1 MKKLS
6 LYITL
11 ALSTL
16 FLGSC
21 GGDDYEDWAS
31 PQSNPQED
39 AITIPGYKATG
50 VSAINLADV
59 TGDSVATYT
68 LSTATLPA
76 GYSLTSGRIVLTPE
90 GVVNATPTTVNTS
103 VNGLTAKADLQSL
116 IESVYGRK
124 PEARTFSGHVY
135 TSAIKDGEACLIDAG
150 TVSVVVTPVA
160 PNIESAY
167 YVIGGVA
174 PWTKEGAL
182 TQKFSHSSTNVYD
195 DPVFTITIKAATD
208 DKGEPAD
215 TWFAILGEKELDEV
229 AAGTWDNVLG
239 TSKGNGNNGVNVTEK
254 MDTRA
259 KLQAADKT
267 LGDCSFKVP
276 ASTGAKYIRIEIN
289 MLEYTY
295 TITPL
300 SFDPYIYETGN
311 NTSWGDGLAMYGPN
325 MDGKYYGAFYLK
337 SGFKFRSNLSDW
349 KGKLNL
355 GLDPTNPNNPMEGV
369 LFNDGGSR
377 DIACTD
383 GFYFI
388 TVDLSA
394 SPYTY
399 KLKPF
404 TAMHVVGDAVGD
416 WGAGKTMTYNSAD
429 RTWRVN
435 NVTLVNGSIK
445 FKDDD
450 ANWAGVNLGGS
461 LDKLIQ
467 GSNDIAVKGG
477 TYDIVLHLENQ
488 AAKAPYAVLIKK

>member
-59 TGDSVATYT
+59 TGDSVATYS
-68 LSTATLPA
+68 LSSATLPA
-76 GYSLTSGRIVLTPE
+76 GYQLTAGRIVLTPE
-90 GVVNATPTTVNTS
+90 GVDNATPATINTS
-103 VNGLTAKADLQSL
+103 VTGQTSKADLQSL

-150 TVSVVVTPVA
+150 TVNVVVTPVA
-160 PNIESAY
+160 PDIAPAY
-167 YVIGGVA
+167 YVLGGA
-174 PWTKEGAL
+174 KGWNEADAL
-182 TQKFSHSSTNVYD
+182 TQQFSHSATNVYD

-208 DKGEPAD
+208 AKTGEPAD
-215 TWFAILGEKELDEV
+215 TWFAIADANALKALASND
-229 AAGTWDNVLG
+229 WSHVLG
-239 TSKGNGNNGVNVTEK
+239 TKAGNGNNKYDGTAEPI
-254 MDTRA
+254 DYRA
-259 KLQAADKT
+259 NLSDD
-267 LGDCSFKVP
+267 GSFKVP
-276 ASTGAKYIRIEIN
+276 ASAGAKYIRIELN
-289 MLEYTY
+289 MLDFTVK
-295 TITPL
+295 ITPL
-300 SFDPYIYETGN
+300 SFDPYIYEVGN
-311 NTSWGDGLAMYGPN
+311 NNGWGNGFALFSPN
-325 MDGKYYGAFYLK
+325 SDGKYYGAFYLK

-349 KGKLNL
+349 NGKLNL
-355 GLDPTNPNNPMEGV
+355 GLNSANPKEGELV
-369 LFNDGGSR
+369 NDGGSK

-383 GFYFI
+383 GFYFV

-399 KLKPF
+399 TLKPF
-404 TAMHVVGDAVGD
+404 TAMHVVGSGVGD
-416 WGAGKTMTYNSAD
+416 WNEGKTMTYNAEA

-435 NVTLVNGSIK
+435 NVTLVDGEIK
-445 FKDDD
+445 FKDED

-461 LDKLIQ
+461 LGNLIQ
-467 GSNDIAVKGG
+467 NGGNIAVKGG

-488 AAKAPYAVLIKK
+488 AAKAPYAELIKK

>member
-59 TGDSVATYT
+59 TGDSVATYS
-68 LSTATLPA
+68 LSSATLPA
-76 GYSLTSGRIVLTPE
+76 GYQLTAGRIVLTPE
-90 GVVNATPTTVNTS
+90 GVDNATPATINTS
-103 VNGLTAKADLQSL
+103 VTGQTSKADLQSL

-150 TVSVVVTPVA
+150 TVNVVVTPVA
-160 PNIESAY
+160 PDIAPAY
-167 YVIGGVA
+167 YVLGGA
-174 PWTKEGAL
+174 KGWNEADAL
-182 TQKFSHSSTNVYD
+182 TQQFSHSATNVYD

-208 DKGEPAD
+208 AKTGEPAD
-215 TWFAILGEKELDEV
+215 TWFAIADANALKALASND
-229 AAGTWDNVLG
+229 WSHVLG
-239 TSKGNGNNGVNVTEK
+239 TKAGNGNNKYDGTAEAI
-254 MDTRA
+254 DYRA
-259 KLQAADKT
+259 NLSDD
-267 LGDCSFKVP
+267 GSFKVP
-276 ASTGAKYIRIEIN
+276 ASAGAKYIRIELN
-289 MLEYTY
+289 MLDFTVK
-295 TITPL
+295 ITPL
-300 SFDPYIYETGN
+300 SFDPYIYEVGN
-311 NTSWGDGLAMYGPN
+311 NNGWGNGFALFSPN
-325 MDGKYYGAFYLK
+325 SDGKYYGAFYLK

-349 KGKLNL
+349 NGKLNL
-355 GLDPTNPNNPMEGV
+355 GLNSANPKEGELV
-369 LFNDGGSR
+369 NDGGSK

-383 GFYFI
+383 GFYFV

-399 KLKPF
+399 TLKPF
-404 TAMHVVGDAVGD
+404 TAMHVVGSGVGD
-416 WGAGKTMTYNSAD
+416 WNEGKTMTYNAEA

-435 NVTLVNGSIK
+435 NVTLVDGEIK
-445 FKDDD
+445 FKDED

-461 LDKLIQ
+461 LGNLIQ
-467 GSNDIAVKGG
+467 NGGNIAVKGG

-488 AAKAPYAVLIKK
+488 AAKAPYAELIKK

>member
-59 TGDSVATYT
+59 TGDSVATYS
-68 LSTATLPA
+68 LSSATLPA
-76 GYSLTSGRIVLTPE
+76 GYQLTAGRIVLTPE
-90 GVVNATPTTVNTS
+90 GVDNATPTTINTS
-103 VNGLTAKADLQSL
+103 VTGQTAKADLQSL

-150 TVSVVVTPVA
+150 TVNVVVTPVA
-160 PNIESAY
+160 PDIAPAY
-167 YVIGGVA
+167 YVLGGA
-174 PWTKEGAL
+174 KGWNEADAL
-182 TQKFSHSSTNVYD
+182 TQQFSHSATNVYD

-208 DKGEPAD
+208 AKTGEPAD
-215 TWFAILGEKELDEV
+215 TWFAIADANALKALASND
-229 AAGTWDNVLG
+229 WSHVLG
-239 TSKGNGNNGVNVTEK
+239 TKAGNGNNKYDGTAEPI
-254 MDTRA
+254 DYRA
-259 KLQAADKT
+259 NLSDD
-267 LGDCSFKVP
+267 GSFKVP
-276 ASTGAKYIRIEIN
+276 ASAGAKYIRIELN
-289 MLEYTY
+289 MLDFTVK
-295 TITPL
+295 ITPL
-300 SFDPYIYETGN
+300 SFDPYIYEVGN
-311 NTSWGDGLAMYGPN
+311 NNGWGNGFALFSPN
-325 MDGKYYGAFYLK
+325 SDGKYYGAFYLK

-349 KGKLNL
+349 NGKLNL
-355 GLDPTNPNNPMEGV
+355 GLNSANPKEGELV
-369 LFNDGGSR
+369 NDGGSK

-383 GFYFI
+383 GFYFV

-399 KLKPF
+399 TLKPF
-404 TAMHVVGDAVGD
+404 TAMHVVGSGVGD
-416 WGAGKTMTYNSAD
+416 WNEGKTMTYNAEA

-435 NVTLVNGSIK
+435 NVTLVDGEIK
-445 FKDDD
+445 FKDED

-461 LDKLIQ
+461 LGNLIQ
-467 GSNDIAVKGG
+467 NGGNIAVKGG

-488 AAKAPYAVLIKK
+488 AAKAPYAELIKK

>member
-59 TGDSVATYT
+59 TGDSVATYS
-68 LSTATLPA
+68 LSSATLPA
-76 GYSLTSGRIVLTPE
+76 GYQLTAGRIVLTPE
-90 GVVNATPTTVNTS
+90 GVDNATPATINTS
-103 VNGLTAKADLQSL
+103 VTGQTSKADLQSL

-150 TVSVVVTPVA
+150 TVNVVVTPVA
-160 PNIESAY
+160 PDIASAY
-167 YVIGGVA
+167 YVLGGA
-174 PWTKEGAL
+174 KGWNEADAL
-182 TQKFSHSSTNVYD
+182 TQQFSHSATNVYD

-208 DKGEPAD
+208 AKTGEPAD
-215 TWFAILGEKELDEV
+215 TWFAIADANALKALASND
-229 AAGTWDNVLG
+229 WSHVLG
-239 TSKGNGNNGVNVTEK
+239 TKAGNGNNKYDGTAEPI
-254 MDTRA
+254 DYRA
-259 KLQAADKT
+259 NLSDD
-267 LGDCSFKVP
+267 GSFKVP
-276 ASTGAKYIRIEIN
+276 ASAGAKYIRIELN
-289 MLEYTY
+289 MLDFTVK
-295 TITPL
+295 ITPL
-300 SFDPYIYETGN
+300 SFDPYIYEVGN
-311 NTSWGDGLAMYGPN
+311 NNGWSNGFALFSPN
-325 MDGKYYGAFYLK
+325 SDGKYYGAFYLK

-349 KGKLNL
+349 NGKLNL
-355 GLDPTNPNNPMEGV
+355 GLNSANPKEGELV
-369 LFNDGGSR
+369 NDGGSK

-383 GFYFI
+383 GFYFV

-399 KLKPF
+399 TLKPF
-404 TAMHVVGDAVGD
+404 TAMHVVGGAVGD
-416 WGAGKTMTYNSAD
+416 WNEGKTMTYNAEA

-435 NVTLVNGSIK
+435 NVKLVDGEIK
-445 FKDDD
+445 FKDED

-461 LDKLIQ
+461 LGNLIQ
-467 GSNDIAVKGG
+467 NGGNIAVKGG

-488 AAKAPYAVLIKK
+488 AAKAPYAELIKK

>member
-59 TGDSVATYT
+59 TGDSVATYS
-68 LSTATLPA
+68 LSSATLPA
-76 GYSLTSGRIVLTPE
+76 GYQLTAGRIVLTPE
-90 GVVNATPTTVNTS
+90 GVDNATPATINTS
-103 VNGLTAKADLQSL
+103 VTGQTAKADLQSL

-160 PNIESAY
+160 PDIASAY
-167 YVIGGVA
+167 YVLGGA
-174 PWTKEGAL
+174 KGWNEADAL
-182 TQKFSHSSTNVYD
+182 TQQFSHSATNVYD

-208 DKGEPAD
+208 AKTGEPAD
-215 TWFAILGEKELDEV
+215 TWFAIADANALKALASND
-229 AAGTWDNVLG
+229 WSHVLG
-239 TSKGNGNNGVNVTEK
+239 TKAGNGNNKYDGTAEPI
-254 MDTRA
+254 DYRA
-259 KLQAADKT
+259 NLSDD
-267 LGDCSFKVP
+267 GSFKVP
-276 ASTGAKYIRIEIN
+276 ASAGAKYIRIELN
-289 MLEYTY
+289 MLDFTVK
-295 TITPL
+295 ITPL
-300 SFDPYIYETGN
+300 SFDPYIYEVGN
-311 NTSWGDGLAMYGPN
+311 NNGWGNGFALFSPN
-325 MDGKYYGAFYLK
+325 SDGKYYGAFYLK

-349 KGKLNL
+349 NGKLNL
-355 GLDPTNPNNPMEGV
+355 GLNSANPKEGELV
-369 LFNDGGSR
+369 NDGGSK

-383 GFYFI
+383 GFYFV

-399 KLKPF
+399 TLKPF
-404 TAMHVVGDAVGD
+404 TAMHVVGSGVGD
-416 WGAGKTMTYNSAD
+416 WNEGKTMTYNAEA

-435 NVTLVNGSIK
+435 NVKLVDGEIK
-445 FKDDD
+445 FKDED

-461 LDKLIQ
+461 LGNLIQ
-467 GSNDIAVKGG
+467 NGGNIAVKGG

-488 AAKAPYAVLIKK
+488 AAKAPYAELIKK

>member
-59 TGDSVATYT
+59 TGDSVATYS
-68 LSTATLPA
+68 LSSATLPA
-76 GYSLTSGRIVLTPE
+76 GYQLTAGRIVLTPE
-90 GVVNATPTTVNTS
+90 GVDNATPATINTS
-103 VNGLTAKADLQSL
+103 VTGQTSKADLQSL

-150 TVSVVVTPVA
+150 TVNVVVTPVA
-160 PNIESAY
+160 PDIAPAY
-167 YVIGGVA
+167 YVLGGA
-174 PWTKEGAL
+174 KGWNEADAL
-182 TQKFSHSSTNVYD
+182 TQQFSHSATNVYD

-208 DKGEPAD
+208 AKTGELAD
-215 TWFAILGEKELDEV
+215 TWFAIADANALKALASND
-229 AAGTWDNVLG
+229 WSHVLG
-239 TSKGNGNNGVNVTEK
+239 SKAGNGNNKYDGTAEAI
-254 MDTRA
+254 DYRA
-259 KLQAADKT
+259 NLSDD
-267 LGDCSFKVP
+267 GSFKVP
-276 ASTGAKYIRIEIN
+276 ASAGAKYIRIELN
-289 MLEYTY
+289 MLDFTVK
-295 TITPL
+295 ITPL
-300 SFDPYIYETGN
+300 SFDPYIYEVGN
-311 NTSWGDGLAMYGPN
+311 NNGWGNGFALFSPN
-325 MDGKYYGAFYLK
+325 SDGKYYGAFYLK

-349 KGKLNL
+349 NGKLNL
-355 GLDPTNPNNPMEGV
+355 GLNSANPKEGELV
-369 LFNDGGSR
+369 NDGGSK

-383 GFYFI
+383 GFYFV

-399 KLKPF
+399 TLKPF
-404 TAMHVVGDAVGD
+404 TAMHVVGSGVGD
-416 WGAGKTMTYNSAD
+416 WNEGKTMTYNAEA

-435 NVTLVNGSIK
+435 NMTLVDGEIK
-445 FKDDD
+445 FKDED

-461 LDKLIQ
+461 LGNLIQ
-467 GSNDIAVKGG
+467 NGGNIAVKGG

-488 AAKAPYAVLIKK
+488 AAKAPYAELIKK

>member
-59 TGDSVATYT
+59 TGDSVATYS
-68 LSTATLPA
+68 LSSATLPA
-76 GYSLTSGRIVLTPE
+76 GYQLTAGRIVLTPE
-90 GVVNATPTTVNTS
+90 GVDNATPATINTS
-103 VNGLTAKADLQSL
+103 VTGQTAKADLQSL

-150 TVSVVVTPVA
+150 TVNVVVTPVA
-160 PNIESAY
+160 PDIAPAY
-167 YVIGGVA
+167 YVLGGA
-174 PWTKEGAL
+174 KGWNEADAL
-182 TQKFSHSSTNVYD
+182 TQQFSHSATNVYD

-208 DKGEPAD
+208 AKTGEPAD
-215 TWFAILGEKELDEV
+215 TWFAIADANALKALASND
-229 AAGTWDNVLG
+229 WSHVLG
-239 TSKGNGNNGVNVTEK
+239 TKAGNGNNKYDGTAEAI
-254 MDTRA
+254 DYRA
-259 KLQAADKT
+259 NLSDD
-267 LGDCSFKVP
+267 GSFKVP
-276 ASTGAKYIRIEIN
+276 ASAGAKYIRIELN
-289 MLEYTY
+289 MLDFTVK
-295 TITPL
+295 ITPL
-300 SFDPYIYETGN
+300 SFDPYIYEVGN
-311 NTSWGDGLAMYGPN
+311 NNSWGNGFALFSPN
-325 MDGKYYGAFYLK
+325 SDGKYYGAFYLK

-349 KGKLNL
+349 NGKLNL
-355 GLDPTNPNNPMEGV
+355 GLNSANPKEGELV
-369 LFNDGGSR
+369 NDGGSK

-383 GFYFI
+383 GFYFV

-399 KLKPF
+399 TLKPF
-404 TAMHVVGDAVGD
+404 TAMHVVGSGVGD
-416 WGAGKTMTYNSAD
+416 WNEGKTMTYNAEA

-435 NVTLVNGSIK
+435 NVTLVDGEIK
-445 FKDDD
+445 FKDED

-461 LDKLIQ
+461 LGNLIQ
-467 GSNDIAVKGG
+467 NGCNIAVKGG

-488 AAKAPYAVLIKK
+488 AAKAPYAELIKK

>member
-59 TGDSVATYT
+59 TGDSVATYS
-68 LSTATLPA
+68 LSSATLPA
-76 GYSLTSGRIVLTPE
+76 GYQLTAGRIVLTPE
-90 GVVNATPTTVNTS
+90 GVDNATPATINTS
-103 VNGLTAKADLQSL
+103 VTGQTSKADLQSL
-116 IESVYGRK
+116 IENVYGRK

-150 TVSVVVTPVA
+150 TVNVVVTPVA
-160 PNIESAY
+160 PDIAPAY
-167 YVIGGVA
+167 YVLGGA
-174 PWTKEGAL
+174 KGWTEADAL
-182 TQKFSHSSTNVYD
+182 TQQFSHSATNVYD

-208 DKGEPAD
+208 AKTGEPAD
-215 TWFAILGEKELDEV
+215 TWFAIADANALKALASND
-229 AAGTWDNVLG
+229 WSHVLG
-239 TSKGNGNNGVNVTEK
+239 TKAGNGNNKYDGTAEAI
-254 MDTRA
+254 DYRA
-259 KLQAADKT
+259 NLSDD
-267 LGDCSFKVP
+267 GSFKVP
-276 ASTGAKYIRIEIN
+276 ASAGAKYIRIELN
-289 MLEYTY
+289 MLDFTVK
-295 TITPL
+295 ITPL
-300 SFDPYIYETGN
+300 SFDPYIYEVGN
-311 NTSWGDGLAMYGPN
+311 NNGWGNGFALFSPN
-325 MDGKYYGAFYLK
+325 SDGKYYGAFYLK

-349 KGKLNL
+349 NGKLNL
-355 GLDPTNPNNPMEGV
+355 GLNSANPKEGELV
-369 LFNDGGSR
+369 NDGGSK

-383 GFYFI
+383 GFYFV

-399 KLKPF
+399 TLKPF
-404 TAMHVVGDAVGD
+404 TAMHVVGGAVGD
-416 WGAGKTMTYNSAD
+416 WNEGKTMTYNAEA

-435 NVTLVNGSIK
+435 NVKLVDGEIK
-445 FKDDD
+445 FKDED

-461 LDKLIQ
+461 LGNLIQ
-467 GSNDIAVKGG
+467 NGGNIAVKGG

-488 AAKAPYAVLIKK
+488 AAKAPYAELIKK

>member
-59 TGDSVATYT
+59 TGDSVATYS
-68 LSTATLPA
+68 LSSATLPA
-76 GYSLTSGRIVLTPE
+76 GYQLTAGRIVLTPE
-90 GVVNATPTTVNTS
+90 GVDNATPATINTS
-103 VNGLTAKADLQSL
+103 VTGQTSKADLQSL

-150 TVSVVVTPVA
+150 TVNVVVTPVA
-160 PNIESAY
+160 PDIAPAY
-167 YVIGGVA
+167 YVLGGA
-174 PWTKEGAL
+174 KGWNEADAL
-182 TQKFSHSSTNVYD
+182 TQQFSHSATNVYD

-208 DKGEPAD
+208 AKTGEPAD
-215 TWFAILGEKELDEV
+215 TWFAIADANALKALASND
-229 AAGTWDNVLG
+229 WSHVLG
-239 TSKGNGNNGVNVTEK
+239 TKAGNGNNKYDGTAEAI
-254 MDTRA
+254 DYRA
-259 KLQAADKT
+259 NLSDD
-267 LGDCSFKVP
+267 GSFKVP
-276 ASTGAKYIRIEIN
+276 ASAGAKYIRIELN
-289 MLEYTY
+289 MLDFTVK
-295 TITPL
+295 ITPL
-300 SFDPYIYETGN
+300 SFDPYIYEVGN
-311 NTSWGDGLAMYGPN
+311 NNGWGNGFALFSPN
-325 MDGKYYGAFYLK
+325 SDGKYYGAFYLK

-349 KGKLNL
+349 NGKLNL
-355 GLDPTNPNNPMEGV
+355 GLNSANPKEGELV
-369 LFNDGGSR
+369 NDGGSK

-383 GFYFI
+383 GFYFV

-399 KLKPF
+399 TLKPF
-404 TAMHVVGDAVGD
+404 TAMHVVGSGVGD
-416 WGAGKTMTYNSAD
+416 WNEGKTMTYNAEA

-435 NVTLVNGSIK
+435 NVKLVDGEIK
-445 FKDDD
+445 FKDED

-461 LDKLIQ
+461 LGNLIQ
-467 GSNDIAVKGG
+467 NGGNIAVKGG

-488 AAKAPYAVLIKK
+488 AAKAPYAELIKK